1 MKYLIFLLSGF
12 LLFSCSNSK
21 SVYWC
26 GDHACINKKEREAYF
41 KKTMIVEKRE
51 LNKKSKKDK
60 SELEIIKQRAGLNEN
75 KKIVYKKELTKQP
88 SSEKKVRIKNKKEL
102 AKQIRLEDKLRIKEQ
117 KRMAKQARLEEKLKI
132 KKQKRLAK
140 QARRDKKMRIKEDK
154 KLLKNKNLKT
164 DNKSPEKKVV
174 MNIGIAAI
182 DFSSLEFKKL
192 VEKIKKKNMS
202 RPFPNINDIP
212 N

>member
-1 MKYLIFLLSGF
+1 MKYLIFLLFGF

-51 LNKKSKKDK
+51 LNKKNKKNK

-102 AKQIRLEDKLRIKEQ
+102 DKQIRLEEKLRIKEQ
-117 KRMAKQARLEEKLKI
+117 KRIAKQIRLEEKLKI
-132 KKQKRLAK
+132 KEQKRLAK
-140 QARRDKKMRIKEDK
+140 QARRDDKMRIKEEK
-154 KLLKNKNLKT
+154 KILKNKNLKT
-164 DNKSPEKKVV
+164 DNKFSEKKVV
-174 MNIGIAAI
+174 MNIGLATI
-182 DFSSLEFKKL
+182 DLSSLEFKKL
-192 VEKIKKKNMS
+192 VEKIKNRNMS

>member
-1 MKYLIFLLSGF
+1 MKYLIFLVFGF
-12 LLFSCSNSK
+12 LLFGCSNSK

-26 GDHACINKKEREAYF
+26 GDHACINKKERKAYF

-51 LNKKSKKDK
+51 LNKKNKENK

-75 KKIVYKKELTKQP
+75 KKIGYKKELTKLP
-88 SSEKKVRIKNKKEL
+88 SSEKKIKIKDQKEL
-102 AKQIRLEDKLRIKEQ
+102 AKQIRLEEKLRIKEQ

-132 KKQKRLAK
+132 KEQKRMVK
-140 QARRDKKMRIKEDK
+140 QVRRDEKMRVKEEK

-164 DNKSPEKKVV
+164 DNKSSEKKVV
-174 MNIGIAAI
+174 MNIGIATI
-182 DFSSLEFKKL
+182 DLSSFEFKKL

>member
-51 LNKKSKKDK
+51 LTKKNKKNK
-60 SELEIIKQRAGLNEN
+60 SELEIIKQRAGLHEN

>member
-1 MKYLIFLLSGF
+1 MKYLIFLLCGF

-51 LNKKSKKDK
+51 LNKKNKKNK

-102 AKQIRLEDKLRIKEQ
+102 AKQIRLEEKLRIKEQ

-132 KKQKRLAK
+132 KEQKRIAK
-140 QARRDKKMRIKEDK
+140 QARRDEKMRIKADK
-154 KLLKNKNLKT
+154 KPLKNKNLKT
-164 DNKSPEKKVV
+164 DNKSSEKKVV
-174 MNIGIAAI
+174 MNTGLATI
-182 DFSSLEFKKL
+182 DLSSFEFKKL